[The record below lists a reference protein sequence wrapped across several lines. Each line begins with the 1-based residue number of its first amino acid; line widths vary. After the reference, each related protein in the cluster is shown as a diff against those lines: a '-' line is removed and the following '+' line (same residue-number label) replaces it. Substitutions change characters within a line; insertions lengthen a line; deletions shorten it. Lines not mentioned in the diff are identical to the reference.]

1 MTGDGDSATIEPFL
15 LKKDAEAAAKKSSGQ
30 VVGFADAV
38 KAAGGA

>member
-1 MTGDGDSATIEPFL
+1 VAGEGASASIEPFL
-15 LKKDAEAAAKKSSGQ
+15 LKKDAETAAKRNGGK